1 MVLTQQ
7 QTTAFFEGPDQMGIP
22 HETVIQMADEGIDQ
36 VSDLADFDDMKQ
48 VAENL
53 RHPPGRIQDPNNPN
67 RTIPTPSFRFGAR
80 SKLRL
85 EAAAKL
91 VKFCNAIGR
100 DLTAQNI
107 RWNPIID
114 DFIQQWT
121 ALERRGK
128 EELKEVPKISKA
140 LPILKWTEAMSDHF
154 NRVVGVRKIPLT
166 CVIREDV
173 NIPAVCPPL
182 ATNKPHSELH
192 GSVEQDLVM
201 RASHNHPL
209 FPEDNSK
216 VYYQI
221 EEATRGTKYVS
232 TIKPFQRRKD
242 GRGAWKSI
250 ALQHAGIDKWEK
262 QLKDNDEFL
271 HNRKWRSNGAFPL
284 EHFVAQHRTAF
295 TVLSQCKEYIPTFQL
310 PLENTRVNYFLDA
323 IETSDSELLAS
334 IALVRADKGPAGK
347 MNNFEDATA
356 HVIPADPVSKRKTNR
371 KRPVAEIA
379 NVEADGN
386 EKGSPFTK
394 KKAAKGKT
402 GVEFRY
408 YKSKEYEKLSDAQ
421 IKELDQWRKANKKG
435 KHADSKQTNQFD
447 ERQISS
453 IVAKEFK
460 ACLADISGV
469 ETEKSA
475 ADDKPSQTNGTFK
488 IVRID
493 AAEAVTPA
501 VSNNA
506 QLVSSEQP
514 IRRCPMVPKK
524 PDANKETGFQSV
536 LRKIRK

>member
-1 MVLTQQ
+1 M
-7 QTTAFFEGPDQMGIP
+7 
-22 HETVIQMADEGIDQ
+22 
-36 VSDLADFDDMKQ
+36 
-48 VAENL
+48 
-53 RHPPGRIQDPNNPN
+53 
-67 RTIPTPSFRFGAR
+67 
-80 SKLRL
+80 
-85 EAAAKL
+85 
-91 VKFCNAIGR
+91 
-100 DLTAQNI
+100 
-107 RWNPIID
+107 
-114 DFIQQWT
+114 
-121 ALERRGK
+121 
-128 EELKEVPKISKA
+128 
-140 LPILKWTEAMSDHF
+140 
-154 NRVVGVRKIPLT
+154 
-166 CVIREDV
+166 
-173 NIPAVCPPL
+173 
-182 ATNKPHSELH
+182 
-192 GSVEQDLVM
+192 
-201 RASHNHPL
+201 
-209 FPEDNSK
+209 
-216 VYYQI
+216 
-221 EEATRGTKYVS
+221 
-232 TIKPFQRRKD
+232 
-242 GRGAWKSI
+242 
-250 ALQHAGIDKWEK
+250 
-262 QLKDNDEFL
+262 
-271 HNRKWRSNGAFPL
+271 
-284 EHFVAQHRTAF
+284 
-295 TVLSQCKEYIPTFQL
+295 
-310 PLENTRVNYFLDA
+310 
-323 IETSDSELLAS
+323 AS

-347 MNNFEDATA
+347 MNNFEDAAA

-435 KHADSKQTNQFD
+435 KYADSKQTNQFD